1 MIFAAIDIGSN
12 AVRLLFANAYENEER
27 IRVEKA
33 TLIRIPIRLG
43 LDVYTKNRISKQRA
57 EKLIKTLQAFSLL
70 IDVYKPKKYV
80 ACATAAM
87 REAENG
93 QAVIKKIRQ
102 QTGITVKIID
112 GMEEA
117 AIIRSTNDYV
127 FPDNN
132 KLNVYVDLG
141 GGSTE
146 ISVLSAHEL
155 IAANSFKIGTLRL
168 LSNNVPAAEWS
179 KLQAWLTKFSENF
192 GNVNVIGSGGNI
204 NKIAKIYGSSDAS
217 NISLNQL
224 EQAAN
229 HLKGFTLNERIELL
243 GLRPD
248 RADVIV
254 PATEVFL
261 FITRTINA
269 EMIFAPKIGLADGL
283 IYQMFEE
290 HLRRKRK

>member
-12 AVRLLFANAYENEER
+12 AVRLLFANAFEKEKR
-27 IRVEKA
+27 ISVEKA

-43 LDVYTKNRISKQRA
+43 LDVYNKNRISKQRA
-57 EKLIKTLQAFSLL
+57 EKLIKTLQAFGLL
-70 IDVYKPKKYV
+70 IDVYKPKNYV

-93 QAVIKKIRQ
+93 QAIIKKIKQ
-102 QTGITVKIID
+102 QTGISVKIID

-127 FPDNN
+127 FPNTN
-132 KLNVYVDLG
+132 KLNMYVDLG

-155 IAANSFKIGTLRL
+155 IDANSFKIGTLRL
-168 LSNNVPAAEWS
+168 LSNKVLTSEWD
-179 KLQAWLTKFSENF
+179 KLKEWLMKFSGNF

-217 NISLNQL
+217 DISLNQL
-224 EQAAN
+224 VHAAS
-229 HLKGFTLNERIELL
+229 HLESFTLRERIEVL

-269 EMIFAPKIGLADGL
+269 EMIFVPKIGLADGL
-283 IYQMFEE
+283 IYQMFQE
-290 HLRRKRK
+290 HMKQK